1 MSSQRKSALE
11 GALGNLVVEKPKPA
25 KPATKRQ
32 VSEPVEKAPKKA
44 TKAESKARKRL
55 KPGIAEASLYLPED
69 AMWQL
74 KELAMIDRC
83 RPHDVIVAALDLY
96 FSQKGRPTV
105 TELRE
110 RLASEQADDEATE

>member
-11 GALGNLVVEKPKPA
+11 GALGGLVVEKPKPA

-32 VSEPVEKAPKKA
+32 ASKHTEQAPKKA
-44 TKAESKARKRL
+44 TKAAPKPRKRL

-83 RPHDVIVAALDLY
+83 RPHDVIVSALDLY

-110 RLASEQADDEATE
+110 KLAAEQADDVTTE